1 MAETADPTFR
11 SYSAEEAKLYAASRL
26 SYSQNIY
33 NKVLDHHAATG
44 GEFDLLLDVGCGP
57 GNATRDLSLSF
68 DRTIGSDPGVQMI
81 EAANALGGKIKS
93 GKDIEFVVAAAE
105 EISQIKGLEPA
116 SVDLLTSAM
125 AAHWFDMTKFWAE
138 AAKVVKPGGTV
149 ALWTCASSFAH
160 PSTPNYEKV
169 QEVLLRFER
178 ETLAPYELPG
188 NRLSMEM
195 YDNLPLPWNV
205 SPLVK
210 DFPQSEYV
218 KHDYDREGVLSNG
231 VDFFGG
237 GDFTTLDE
245 ESKGLS
251 TASMVTRWRAA
262 NPELVGTDKDA
273 VRVFIRELREAL
285 GGQDWI
291 LRGTGTAI
299 LLFKKS
305 A

>member
-81 EAANALGGKIKS
+81 EAANALGGKTKS

-125 AAHWFDMTKFWAE
+125 A
-138 AAKVVKPGGTV
+138 V
-149 ALWTCASSFAH
+149 S
-160 PSTPNYEKV
+160 Y
-169 QEVLLRFER
+169 VL
-178 ETLAPYELPG
+178 
-188 NRLSMEM
+188 
-195 YDNLPLPWNV
+195 
-205 SPLVK
+205 
-210 DFPQSEYV
+210 
-218 KHDYDREGVLSNG
+218 EGC
-231 VDFFGG
+231 
-237 GDFTTLDE
+237 
-245 ESKGLS
+245 K
-251 TASMVTRWRAA
+251 
-262 NPELVGTDKDA
+262 
-273 VRVFIRELREAL
+273 
-285 GGQDWI
+285 
-291 LRGTGTAI
+291 
-299 LLFKKS
+299 
-305 A
+305 